1 MDARRS
7 TSPALAKLRP
17 YSWDSYSS
25 SSSSRLW
32 AWVVEVVVV
41 VEEEEEEEECQGV
54 GENGDQHPTFQIF
67 ICHKRRSDV

>member
-32 AWVVEVVVV
+32 AWVVEVVV
-41 VEEEEEEEECQGV
+41 EEEEEECQESQGV